1 MSLPSTLLC
10 LIPST
15 ILVAGF
21 DPWGD
26 SFEPASNLAVA
37 QSIAPER
44 KKFKILDFSKD
55 NDHELDN
62 YGEFTGATLRAG
74 PLPESFT
81 VCSAF
86 MVEAWHT
93 SFKQSRMFSL
103 IEDLRQHS
111 LREDLGQAE
120 KGYEWGGV
128 SVYADYN
135 QTE

>member
-15 ILVAGF
+15 ILVAGY

-26 SFEPASNLAVA
+26 SYEAAANLAVA
-37 QSIAPER
+37 QNIAPDE

-55 NDHELDN
+55 NDHEPDN
-62 YGEFTGATLRAG
+62 GEYTGATLRAG

-93 SFKQSRMFSL
+93 SFK
-103 IEDLRQHS
+103 
-111 LREDLGQAE
+111 
-120 KGYEWGGV
+120 
-128 SVYADYN
+128 
-135 QTE
+135 